1 MKYLLVLAAVLGL
14 VAIGSANSFAATDVY
29 MQYGTIKGDST
40 SADHPNWIE
49 LSSYQ
54 FDVSKPVTIGGTGI
68 QESGK
73 TQISAITITKT
84 MDSSSTQLMEQAF
97 AGEGQTVTIDLVKS
111 GGTGQP
117 FTYGEYVLSN
127 AIVSGYSVS
136 SGADVPTES
145 IDISFTKITFTYTP
159 QNPDGSAGTPSE
171 VSWNFATNSSN

>member
-54 FDVSKPVTIGGTGI
+54 FDVSKPVTIGGTGT

-73 TQISAITITKT
+73 TQISAITITKP

-97 AGEGQTVTIDLVKS
+97 AGEGQTVKIDLVKS
-111 GGTGQP
+111 GGTGP
-117 FTYGEYVLSN
+117 MTYGEYVLSN
-127 AIVSGYSVS
+127 AIVSGYSIS
-136 SGADVPTES
+136 SGGDVPAES

-159 QNPDGSAGTPSE
+159 QNPDGSTGTPSE
-171 VSWNFATNSSN
+171 AGWDFATNTAG